1 MSRRDTRRDT
11 IVEHYPLVE
20 GQQQVDIQRVVVI
33 SIDPNSAKYVIDW
46 AVDNFIQPSKD
57 LVVLVHVRLLEMPM
71 APYADSAGYMDDAA
85 EERKAESHD
94 LLKEYASGLW
104 HKQIAC
110 KAVSMIGDPKAEIVR
125 KVQETHAD
133 VLIMGSRN
141 MGTIRRT
148 LLGSVSDHCVH
159 HAPSTVIIAK
169 PPPAEHEDEGNK
181 ETRRRSFLQRIRSS
195 S

>member
-1 MSRRDTRRDT
+1 
-11 IVEHYPLVE
+11 
-20 GQQQVDIQRVVVI
+20 
-33 SIDPNSAKYVIDW
+33 
-46 AVDNFIQPSKD
+46 
-57 LVVLVHVRLLEMPM
+57 M

-85 EERKAESHD
+85 EERKTESHD

-141 MGTIRRT
+141 MGTIRRFVVVIDKGKCLYIFIMISFYIGLSLEASVT
-148 LLGSVSDHCVH
+148 TACIMHHPQSSLLNHQLNMRMKATRKLDVVH
-159 HAPSTVIIAK
+159 SCNVFDQVL
-169 PPPAEHEDEGNK
+169 EHYLQA
-181 ETRRRSFLQRIRSS
+181 SQSCFLYK
-195 S
+195 

>member
-1 MSRRDTRRDT
+1 MSKRDTRRDT

-85 EERKAESHD
+85 EERKEESHD

-104 HKQIAC
+104 NKQIAC

-125 KVQETHAD
+125 KVQETNAD

-169 PPPAEHEDEGNK
+169 APAEREDESNK
-181 ETRRRSFLQRIRSS
+181 DTRRRSFLQRIRSK
-195 S
+195 

>member
-1 MSRRDTRRDT
+1 MSNRDRRRDT

-20 GQQQVDIQRVVVI
+20 GQQQIEIQRVVVI
-33 SIDPNSAKYVIDW
+33 SIDPNSAKYVVDW

-85 EERKAESHD
+85 EERKTESHD

-104 HKQIAC
+104 HKQISC
-110 KAVSMIGDPKAEIVR
+110 KAVSMIGDPKAEIIR

-169 PPPAEHEDEGNK
+169 PPVEREEEGNK